1 MSIVSPATPMTRLIR
16 RLAVRGVGVDHD
28 DIPMAGLVRQTVD
41 DQQLLIMQGGVHGMP
56 VHTDG
61 PCGKGEHKEKATATA
76 RMMESSHSSRFLFF
90 LQRSVTAALAI
101 ANQAPLAWHR
111 N

>member
-1 MSIVSPATPMTRLIR
+1 LV
-16 RLAVRGVGVDHD
+16 VRGVGVDHD

-61 PCGKGEHKEKATATA
+61 PCGKGEHKRK
-76 RMMESSHSSRFLFF
+76 HSNRQNDGIQPFQQVFVLF
-90 LQRSVTAALAI
+90 AALCYSGTCHS
-101 ANQAPLAWHR
+101 QSSPLAWHR